1 MHSPPSFSQTFNVI
15 FSQANY
21 FGLFFFFKVAEVEQ
35 STDKSGDLFL
45 MQRELQMKQFSFHA
59 EFILMLLTKTTLTLT
74 AAPFTSD
81 LGFFFKGSSCSHL
94 AQVDPQHTELYL
106 KQQGHYGLQYKNTT
120 PLQKGQ
126 LFVLNHTNIQ
136 EKTNK
141 NHFCFFQEIFNRR
154 LKYIENCL
162 FARTGDC
169 QKSKMNDVFLSC
181 QL

>member
-1 MHSPPSFSQTFNVI
+1 MHSPPSFSQTYIQCNI
-15 FSQANY
+15 FLGQLFWS
-21 FGLFFFFKVAEVEQ
+21 FFFFFKVAEVGQ

-45 MQRELQMKQFSFHA
+45 IQRELQMKQFSFHA
-59 EFILMLLTKTTLTLT
+59 EFILMLLNKTTLTLT
-74 AAPFTSD
+74 AAPFTTD
-81 LGFFFKGSSCSHL
+81 LAFFFKGSSCSHL

-141 NHFCFFQEIFNRR
+141 NHF
-154 LKYIENCL
+154 L
-162 FARTGDC
+162 FLLG
-169 QKSKMNDVFLSC
+169 NI
-181 QL
+181 